1 MTDLKQVMTRLYG
14 RDPSD
19 HELRRVH
26 SIAAAMGISE
36 NDEFIL
42 LLACLEA
49 YHSLFE
55 DIPQKTVNK
64 VKRATEAAETQATT
78 LINQWMRSQQTDFKH
93 FSDKTK
99 EIVED
104 IRLAASHAEK
114 QASATIKKIAAEQQ
128 ETLTKAVATSAEKV
142 AATASAKTLAKWI
155 GSGVVICCL
164 CLIGTG
170 IVGYKLGKDSGM
182 AQGIAQTTDQELL
195 LKKRDAWTNSKSFKQ
210 AYALYEMGNLEQIL
224 NCNFAEGWYIKNNV
238 CYPAPTTNKEGRR
251 VNIGWTMPQLKEE

>member
-19 HELRRVH
+19 YELRRVH

-64 VKRATEAAETQATT
+64 VKRAAEAAETQATT

-93 FSDKTK
+93 FSDKVK

-104 IRLAASHAEK
+104 MRLAASHAEK
-114 QASATIKKIAAEQQ
+114 QATATIKKIAAEQQ
-128 ETLTKAVATSAEKV
+128 ETLTQAVAASAEKV
-142 AATASAKTLAKWI
+142 AAAASARTLAKWI
-155 GSGVVICCL
+155 GGGIVICCL

-170 IVGYKLGKDSGM
+170 LAAYKLGKDSGM
-182 AQGIAQTTDQELL
+182 AQGIAQTTDQELI
-195 LKKRDAWTNSKSFKQ
+195 LKKRDAWTNTKDFKL
-210 AYALYEMGNLEQIL
+210 AYNMYKNGSLEKIL
-224 NCNFAEGWYIKNNV
+224 NCNFAPGWYVKDNI
-238 CYPAPTTNKEGRR
+238 CYPAPTNENGKKI
-251 VNIGWTMPQLKEE
+251 NYGWKMPNMEE